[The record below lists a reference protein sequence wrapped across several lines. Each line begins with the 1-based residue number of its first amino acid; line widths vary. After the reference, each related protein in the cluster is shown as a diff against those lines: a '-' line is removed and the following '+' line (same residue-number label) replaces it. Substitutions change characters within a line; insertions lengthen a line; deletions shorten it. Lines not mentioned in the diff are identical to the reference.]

1 MSVFPEPS
9 EAPANPL
16 SALPKPAE
24 SLTRWRAAGEVLLCS
39 GYPTQLVIV
48 ALLSAVGVQPVEQG
62 SLSPRFVFIVSAVD
76 TAVLIGLV
84 LAFLAR
90 SGERPRDLLVGVRSL
105 TREVW
110 IGLLLVPALF
120 MVMVLT
126 QLLVY
131 TVAPNLHNVPVN
143 PFNAFLQSPAL
154 RWAFLILVVIAGGI
168 REEVQRA
175 FLLHRFEQRLGGPA
189 VGLVVTSVA
198 FGLGHTVQ
206 GWDAAI
212 ITALLGASWGVTYLA
227 RRSAIANVVSHATFN
242 VLQVVAGVSSIARS

>member
-1 MSVFPEPS
+1 MSVLPEPS
-9 EAPANPL
+9 EAPADPL
-16 SALPKPAE
+16 PALPKPAE

-48 ALLSAVGVQPVEQG
+48 ALLSAVGVQPVDQG
-62 SLSPRFVFIVSAVD
+62 SLSPPSVFIVSAVD

-84 LAFLAR
+84 LTFLAR
-90 SGERPRDLLVGVRSL
+90 SGERPRDLLVGVRSP

-131 TVAPNLHNVPVN
+131 TVAPSLHNVPVN

-212 ITALLGASWGVTYLA
+212 ITALLGACWGLTYLA